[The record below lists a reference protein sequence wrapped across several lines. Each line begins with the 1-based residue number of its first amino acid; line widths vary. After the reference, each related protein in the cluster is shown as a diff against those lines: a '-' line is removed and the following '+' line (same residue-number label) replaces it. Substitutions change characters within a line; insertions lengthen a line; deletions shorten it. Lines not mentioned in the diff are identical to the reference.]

1 VILRKQ
7 YSRLKIINKYIK
19 NILFQSD
26 YLLINTVFFIFL
38 SLIFIYSLVFSN
50 SGVYPIKSACS
61 QFPELCISKGLSRA
75 FSQILSGNFEKAM
88 SLNPY
93 SIRIF
98 IFFGLQ
104 LLLRL
109 FFSILYLKF
118 LLKRIIMIDIFIS
131 VLLFIYEFT
140 PFFVKLYYLLC

>member
-1 VILRKQ
+1 MT
-7 YSRLKIINKYIK
+7 IINKYIK
-19 NILFQSD
+19 NILYRSD
-26 YLLINTVFFIFL
+26 YLLINTVFFMFL

-50 SGVYPIKSACS
+50 SGLYPIKSACI

-75 FSQILSGNFEKAM
+75 FSQILTGNFEKAV

-93 SIRIF
+93 SLRIF

-104 LLLRL
+104 LWLRL

-118 LLKRIIMIDIFIS
+118 SLKRIIITDVFISLLIFIY
-131 VLLFIYEFT
+131 VFA
-140 PFFVKLYYLLC
+140 PFFVKLYHVLC